1 MAGATLRAVLGQPT
15 TPLVV
20 QHRSA
25 IIFGGSVIVGTGG
38 VAAMRPPLRL
48 HADDR

>member
-25 IIFGGSVIVGTGG
+25 IIL
-38 VAAMRPPLRL
+38 AEA
-48 HADDR
+48 